1 MSNFFTRPRF
11 QDRDIVQLS
20 GDTISLSGETNI
32 DNIFRFKPN
41 AVAGYVLT
49 ALDNSGTV
57 YWALNS
63 SGGSQTFTGNTSG
76 DCITDLWV
84 TNIHGCSPITVW
96 DNLQTVGSN
105 ANGLGSTALG
115 IANTSDGVG
124 SSAFGGGTT
133 AFGSAS
139 FSEGYQTLAL
149 GDSSHAEGYQTIA
162 GYKALTATSV
172 VAGVVT
178 ISDNVDYSSEFTSG
192 TALLNNQFYTYTGTS
207 YSAPN
212 FFINLSNFSVTI
224 PLFPVIVVDSNN
236 YNSPL
241 AYISEGDHSHA
252 EGILTRALGPASHAE
267 GQFTNSMGNV
277 SHAEGELTLAY
288 GAYSHAEGQQTLA
301 YGPKSHA
308 QGVGTSA
315 IGDGSHS
322 EGGGTNAY
330 GYFSHAQGVGT
341 SAIGYGSHAEGYGT
355 NAYGLYSH
363 AGGSGSTVSGITSF
377 IHSTDSLLTGNR
389 SVLLGG
395 LNLTGTTDDT
405 VYVPYLNIG
414 NVPTGISVSIL
425 GITSGGT
432 VIEASDFYDEICD
445 FCNSNVSSDM
455 LVGSGATETSW
466 LNTDGSSVDST
477 SPYSCTQW
485 CYYRNG
491 DYVGTTT
498 DYKTALK
505 YQESGYTLRCCDSNS
520 SDGGTNYGIS
530 VSGLTTTTG
539 GTIPLVI
546 TGLTRPYIVKNAKKI
561 YFNNVYNSDI
571 LSSNQVSLVDSTLS
585 LIELSTLSSIRNSFN
600 STIYSSYLSRILSSE
615 NGFITGSGNA
625 NIIGSQYSILSGV
638 TGSTIIGGNNIIGL
652 TNDTVYIPYLN
663 ISSLGNGSPINNLGI
678 DSNGFVVTGTTS
690 GSGGI
695 SINPYYTEPSNTTI
709 TWDVSGNSTNY
720 QTTLTANTTLNLTNV
735 RNGDYGT
742 LIATQDAVGSKTIT
756 FGTVNGGSITHRV
769 VNGGGGS
776 PTLTSNANAID
787 ILTFTY
793 NGSSMYWTVGNDYT

>member
-11 QDRDIVQLS
+11 QDRDVVQLS

-49 ALDNSGTV
+49 ALDTDGTV
-57 YWALNS
+57 YWAPNMSADTNTFVTGGTLSGTNLILNYNNGGTTS
-63 SGGSQTFTGNTSG
+63 PIDLSELTFSGGSGNCITDLYVSNIHSCSPLNINPLDEGNVYFGSTSGVTIDVTNSRLGIGTETPQYPLEIVGSNSRFYYDPISVGGLTILSGNTGIPRYGIIIPSYLSKPQTGGSVGIRSWSDITYPGYGKVGDMFVYAGDATNGLNIINQGPGTNTEDYIRFYAGTQANISTADIHIQGTGSTRGYVGINTETPTERLDVNGKTKTTQLQVTTSPVNGYVLTSDASGNATWKPSSGSSGTFTGNTSAS
-76 DCITDLWV
+76 CITDLWV

-192 TALLNNQFYTYTGTS
+192 TVLLNNQFYTYTGTS

-224 PLFPVIVVDSNN
+224 PLVSVAVVDYNN
-236 YNSPL
+236 FNSPL

-267 GQFTNSMGNV
+267 GQFTNSMGKV
-277 SHAEGELTLAY
+277 SHAEGELTSAY
-288 GAYSHAEGQQTLA
+288 GTYSHAEGYQTVA
-301 YGPKSHA
+301 YGGASHSEGNSTYAFGGDSHAEGLATTAYGNFSHA

-315 IGDGSHS
+315 IGDGSH
-322 EGGGTNAY
+322 
-330 GYFSHAQGVGT
+330 
-341 SAIGYGSHAEGYGT
+341 AEGYVT

-405 VYVPYLNIG
+405 VYVPNIVVVTSFTPSG
-414 NVPTGISVSIL
+414 STDPTGENGSISWDNNYL
-425 GITSGGT
+425 YWKSGGQ
-432 VIEASDFYDEICD
+432 
-445 FCNSNVSSDM
+445 
-455 LVGSGATETSW
+455 W
-466 LNTDGSSVDST
+466 L
-477 SPYSCTQW
+477 
-485 CYYRNG
+485 R
-491 DYVGTTT
+491 
-498 DYKTALK
+498 
-505 YQESGYTLRCCDSNS
+505 
-520 SDGGTNYGIS
+520 IS
-530 VSGLTTTTG
+530 
-539 GTIPLVI
+539 
-546 TGLTRPYIVKNAKKI
+546 
-561 YFNNVYNSDI
+561 
-571 LSSNQVSLVDSTLS
+571 
-585 LIELSTLSSIRNSFN
+585 
-600 STIYSSYLSRILSSE
+600 
-615 NGFITGSGNA
+615 
-625 NIIGSQYSILSGV
+625 
-638 TGSTIIGGNNIIGL
+638 GST
-652 TNDTVYIPYLN
+652 
-663 ISSLGNGSPINNLGI
+663 
-678 DSNGFVVTGTTS
+678 
-690 GSGGI
+690 
-695 SINPYYTEPSNTTI
+695 
-709 TWDVSGNSTNY
+709 W
-720 QTTLTANTTLNLTNV
+720 
-735 RNGDYGT
+735 
-742 LIATQDAVGSKTIT
+742 
-756 FGTVNGGSITHRV
+756 
-769 VNGGGGS
+769 
-776 PTLTSNANAID
+776 
-787 ILTFTY
+787 
-793 NGSSMYWTVGNDYT
+793 